1 MPLILALDNSSR
13 TFRPLTPSQIS
24 CHERGSTGC
33 VPHVCLSPTLPVALA
48 EPAGLWCFSLPG
60 QPYFLVSRECCLP
73 FRQCY
78 FFTGGH
84 SQVHQIPQGAE
95 VASPPFLWHRAVLK
109 QCYLWLG
116 ILQTFGEA
124 ALWVFTVW
132 LPALHQLDMKA
143 TEWERMAGRF
153 SPRTNPLSYS
163 RIPSSFWQSPLSWD
177 WISPFLTWMI
187 SQETSR
193 ASTRTFFQVS
203 PQVHSI
209 SLSLLAV
216 GSSQTQAKI
225 PTKWGFPLVLV

>member
-143 TEWERMAGRF
+143 TEWERMAERF

-163 RIPSSFWQSPLSWD
+163 RSPLHSD
-177 WISPFLTWMI
+177 NHFCP
-187 SQETSR
+187 ETE
-193 ASTRTFFQVS
+193 
-203 PQVHSI
+203 
-209 SLSLLAV
+209 SLL
-216 GSSQTQAKI
+216 SWHEWFPRRLQEPPPELFFRFPHKFTQ
-225 PTKWGFPLVLV
+225 